1 MSRFYQKVISLS
13 KKPEDFR
20 EPPPLSEIPQSTTV
34 AVESQ
39 TTVGVYLTTTVVD
52 ELTTTVAGCRLWQAE
67 LNESLFPGS
76 RVRRIEHAQDA
87 LTHAEEG
94 VYGCLWGPKNT
105 AEDESRLAQIGYD
118 RIAKAARITKRNAAL
133 IVERLIAKG
142 FVTLETPAD
151 PLHRRPSQ
159 YRVLGYK
166 AALEELHRRGRHW
179 VVRSGNG
186 VLFVHPLTVVVQPTA
201 TVLTESPTT
210 VVAATTLR
218 DRPRESEG
226 QSSSSA
232 LLKVCSRA
240 GVALD
245 TAAERTIL
253 KHCRA
258 YDHTATDE
266 EIAYFAGVKITQLRS
281 GRSMGDLVDL
291 LMTAVPEFFVEPA
304 YELQRYRAGKA

>member
-1 MSRFYQKVISLS
+1 MLVGTEEH
-13 KKPEDFR
+13 PEDEF
-20 EPPPLSEIPQSTTV
+20 
-34 AVESQ
+34 
-39 TTVGVYLTTTVVD
+39 
-52 ELTTTVAGCRLWQAE
+52 
-67 LNESLFPGS
+67 
-76 RVRRIEHAQDA
+76 
-87 LTHAEEG
+87 
-94 VYGCLWGPKNT
+94 
-105 AEDESRLAQIGYD
+105 RLAQIGYD

-159 YRVLGYK
+159 YRVLGYT

-201 TVLTESPTT
+201 TVFAESPTT
-210 VVAATTLR
+210 IVTATTPR
-218 DRPRESEG
+218 DSPRESKG

-232 LLKVCSRA
+232 LLEVCSRA
-240 GVALD
+240 GVVLD

-253 KHCRA
+253 KRCRA
-258 YDHTATDE
+258 YDPTATDE
-266 EIAYFAGVKITQLRS
+266 EIAYFASVKITQLRS
-281 GRSMGDLVDL
+281 GRRMGDLVDL

-304 YELQRYRAGKA
+304 YELQAVSGREGVSLRQAPHSSPEEPRRVVRIHVKLAGQCCCVTRGRQKLVWRESLRSHNL